1 MVGVCWAGLVTMM
14 AVDAATYWDE
24 LMERTT
30 RRRATMLRST
40 RRHVYGSLWV
50 QANWNLLLAAQYLR
64 HTGFG
69 PTVTFAKLLRLGY
82 PRASRNKRIQYVVA
96 REFWRQFA
104 LHHANG
110 MLPSHDEMVA
120 FSGQLQH
127 VGQVNDPMI
136 VRHYFV
142 DPSLDGS
149 IRRAVAE
156 HRPPP
161 PQQVPAQHVP
171 LQRAEPP
178 VGVGTERQGY
188 KVAIEDVLTKLSP
201 DDFDPSESGDTEN
214 YSPEL
219 RRKIEAIKKQRQENS
234 NATN

>member
-1 MVGVCWAGLVTMM
+1 MMEDVEAGV
-14 AVDAATYWDE
+14 YWDA
-24 LMERTT
+24 LMKLSRE
-30 RRRATMLRST
+30 RRASMFRSSS
-40 RRHVYGSLWV
+40 RNANALLWV
-50 QANWNLLLAAQYLR
+50 QANWKLLLAAQYLR

-110 MLPSHDEMVA
+110 MLPSHNEMVA
-120 FSGQLQH
+120 FNGQLQH
-127 VGQVNDPMI
+127 LGQVKDPMV

-156 HRPPP
+156 HRPPQP
-161 PQQVPAQHVP
+161 HQIPAQHVP
-171 LQRAEPP
+171 SQVAEPP
-178 VGVGTERQGY
+178 VDVGTERRGY
-188 KVAIEDVLTKLSP
+188 KVAIEDVITKLSP
-201 DDFDPSESGDTEN
+201 DDFDPSESDDAEN
-214 YSPEL
+214 YDPEL